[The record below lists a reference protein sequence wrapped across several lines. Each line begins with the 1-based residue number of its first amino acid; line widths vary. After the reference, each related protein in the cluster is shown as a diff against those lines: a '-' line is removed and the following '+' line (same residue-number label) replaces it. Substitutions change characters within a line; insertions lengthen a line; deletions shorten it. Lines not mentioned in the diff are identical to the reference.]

1 MTDYFTALQTDF
13 LTPIREKIYQEVAAQ
28 FQIQT
33 ALYPGAGHDIIPS
46 LSIPY
51 VLYIENAPMYAGFYG
66 DRKRVSSWLEARKNY
81 SAPCIFEYDGVD
93 YHRAQLADRQF
104 DLLISQY
111 AGPVGQ
117 VMKPHLKSGGIL
129 LAAEG
134 PEDADLAMRDPDY
147 VLIGTIN
154 YAEQRADILPG
165 YHRAAAITAGDGAGG
180 KVTIPIVRN
189 FCFRKLE

>member
-1 MTDYFTALQTDF
+1 MTDYFSALQTDF
-13 LTPIREKIYQEVAAQ
+13 LTPIREKIYQQVAMQ

-66 DRKRVSSWLEARKNY
+66 DRKRISSWLEARKSY
-81 SAPCIFEYDGVD
+81 SEPCIFEYDGTD
-93 YHRAQLADRQF
+93 YHSTRLADRQF

-129 LAAEG
+129 LTAEG

-154 YAEQRADILPG
+154 FAEQRADILSG
-165 YHRAAAITAGDGAGG
+165 YHEAATFTIDDGAGG
-180 KVTIPIVRN
+180 KFAIPIARS
-189 FCFRKLE
+189 FCFRKLK